1 MKKGFRLLA
10 VLSATVFMIS
20 GCGTSLYEMTD
31 DEENLVVQ
39 YAAYAVGKHNIHQK
53 DGMTNAVAKEQD
65 SQVKEEQSTQKEQD
79 TQSNQNSANQGSAGQ
94 TGDSTGTDTSNYAQI
109 SLEKAL
115 GYDSALNITYKG
127 YKVQDSYK
135 EGNYFAVNAASGNK
149 LLVMN
154 FTISNP
160 GKKTVKYDTTSLGNS
175 FYGVFDGKTK
185 IAEKMT
191 FSNKELSSG
200 TNKIKAG
207 KKIKAIMIF
216 ELTADQAAAV
226 TTETLLVDID
236 NTTYQ
241 VKL

>member
-10 VLSATVFMIS
+10 VLSATVFMVS

-53 DGMTNAVAKEQD
+53 DGMTNAAAMGQD

-79 TQSNQNSANQGSAGQ
+79 TQSNQNPADLEQ
-94 TGDSTGTDTSNYAQI
+94 TGDSTGADSSNYAQI

-115 GYDSALNITYKG
+115 GYDSVLNITYKG
-127 YKVQDSYK
+127 CKVQDNYQ
-135 EGNYFAVNAASGNK
+135 EGNYFSVNAASGNK
-149 LLVMN
+149 LLVMK
-154 FTISNP
+154 FMISNP
-160 GKKTVKYDTTSLGNS
+160 GNKTVKYDTTSLGNS
-175 FYGVFDGKTK
+175 FYGIFDGKTK

-191 FSNKELSSG
+191 FSNKELSSS

-207 KKIKAIMIF
+207 KKISAIMIF
-216 ELTADQAAAV
+216 ELTKDQAAAV
-226 TTETLLVDID
+226 TSEKLLVDVD
-236 NTTYQ
+236 GTTYQ
-241 VKL
+241 VKM